1 MNRKRLFLIA
11 ALALTLAGFTSFLV
25 YRFMNANLAN
35 AKSPMTTVVVA
46 AVDLDPGARL
56 EEKDLRLVKLPNSDL
71 PEGYF
76 QNPSEI
82 AGRGVIVPIFKN
94 DLVLDRKLAAEKAGS
109 GLPSM
114 IPAGMRAVSVKVNDV
129 VNVAGFAVPGTRVD
143 VLVTGN
149 PDKSND
155 PGNMTTITVLENVQV
170 LTAGTKLQQASD
182 GSAQDFPVITLL
194 VSPED
199 AQKLTL
205 AAGSGQLS
213 LALRQAASSQ
223 GELTQRVTLA
233 DLSGEMPSDAAKRQS
248 EAARLAALEEERK
261 RADEQFSGIRSDIK
275 SLGAAFDD
283 KLSKLKQPAP
293 DREVKEV
300 VKEVVKYV
308 QPEPPANAS
317 VGVFRGMERQ
327 VYDVPRAQ

>member
-11 ALALTLAGFTSFLV
+11 ALALTLAGFTSLLV
-25 YRFMNANLAN
+25 YKFMNASLAN

-56 EEKDLRLVKLPNSDL
+56 EEKDMRLVKLPDADL

-76 QNPSEI
+76 QNPTQI
-82 AGRGVIVPIFKN
+82 VGRGVIVPIFKN
-94 DLVLDRKLAAEKAGS
+94 DLVLDRKLASEKAGS

-114 IPAGMRAVSVKVNDV
+114 IPSGMRAVSVKVNDV

-155 PGNMTTITVLENVQV
+155 PGNVTTTTVLENVQV

-182 GSAQDFPVITLL
+182 GSAQNFPVITLL

-205 AAGSGQLS
+205 SSMEGRIQ
-213 LALRQAASSQ
+213 LALRNPLDTDKPSPVVLKNAMLYGTAAAPVV
-223 GELTQRVTLA
+223 R
-233 DLSGEMPSDAAKRQS
+233 KRQAKPVVPAS
-248 EAARLAALEEERK
+248 TPVYTVELIRGDK
-261 RADEQFSGIRSDIK
+261 R
-275 SLGAAFDD
+275 
-283 KLSKLKQPAP
+283 
-293 DREVKEV
+293 
-300 VKEVVKYV
+300 
-308 QPEPPANAS
+308 
-317 VGVFRGMERQ
+317 
-327 VYDVPRAQ
+327 DVAKF